1 MPRAFNDYEIVIV
14 QYRTRSDDITFLG
27 EVMGYSD
34 KKYTVRTLASLDGY
48 YRVSCDFLI
57 QCHVY
62 ELRRASQADL
72 DNMTNKQRA
81 VLNGILKDWS
91 YYESNAYRSGS
102 MKNGLAYTS
111 FALKRLIDADYKRR
125 YAHTKPRER
134 NRYVY

>member
-14 QYRTRSDDITFLG
+14 KYRTRSDDITFLG
-27 EVMGYSD
+27 EVIGHSD
-34 KKYTVRTLASLDGY
+34 RKYQVRTIASLDGY
-48 YRVSCDFLI
+48 YRVSTDLII

-62 ELRRASQADL
+62 ELQRASQADI

-81 VLNGILKDWS
+81 VLSGILKDWK
-91 YYESNAYRSGS
+91 YYVNGYRNDS

-111 FALKRLIDADYKRR
+111 FALKRLIDVDYKRR
-125 YAHTKPRER
+125 YVHTKPRER

>member
-14 QYRTRSDDITFLG
+14 KYCTRSDHLTFLG

-34 KKYTVRTLASLDGY
+34 KKYTVRTLATLDGY
-48 YRVSCDFLI
+48 YRVSTDLLI

-62 ELRRASQADL
+62 ELQRASQADI
-72 DNMTNKQRA
+72 DNMTTKQKT
-81 VLNGILKDWS
+81 VLNGILKDWK
-91 YYESNAYRSGS
+91 YYVNGYRNDS

-111 FALKRLIDADYKRR
+111 FALKRLTDGDYKRR
-125 YAHTKPRER
+125 YVYTKPRER

>member
-48 YRVSCDFLI
+48 YRVSCDFFI

-62 ELRRASQADL
+62 ELQRASQADI

-81 VLNGILKDWS
+81 VLSSILKDWK
-91 YYESNAYRSGS
+91 YYVNGYRNDS

-111 FALKRLIDADYKRR
+111 FALKRLTDGDYKRR
-125 YAHTKPRER
+125 YVYTKPRER

>member
-48 YRVSCDFLI
+48 YRVSCDFFI

-62 ELRRASQADL
+62 ELRRASQADI

-81 VLNGILKDWS
+81 VLSSILKDWK
-91 YYESNAYRSGS
+91 YYVNGYRNDS

-111 FALKRLIDADYKRR
+111 FALKRLTDGDYKRR
-125 YAHTKPRER
+125 YVYTKPRER